1 MSLYKIVFFLLN
13 ILHIKYEA
21 MELMYTLS
29 QAVKKSISLFLE
41 WFSEIVSNTRL
52 LAVKKSI
59 VFLFNMLLTR
69 ALILL

>member
-1 MSLYKIVFFLLN
+1 MVFLLN

-29 QAVKKSISLFLE
+29 QPVKKGISLFLE

-59 VFLFNMLLTR
+59 VFLFNML
-69 ALILL
+69 